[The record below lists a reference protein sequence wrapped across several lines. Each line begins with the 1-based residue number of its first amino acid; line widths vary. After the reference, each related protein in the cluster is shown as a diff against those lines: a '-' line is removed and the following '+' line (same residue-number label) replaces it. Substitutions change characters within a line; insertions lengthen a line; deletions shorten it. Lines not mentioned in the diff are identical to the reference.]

1 MSKVFKKEVYTL
13 EEIGEMILKKCP
25 NRFKN
30 LNSAYAS
37 AKIVANR
44 LGIED
49 INGKKRNKLIAA
61 RDAERILAELQDM
74 KKGRR
79 KKAEKT
85 VLNTEPTPVEGSS
98 EQVSLFDEG
107 IIDWLEPYTP
117 HVFTKKEKAACADEV
132 GEIPMS
138 ETVTPKEV
146 DPRELFEAGV
156 DLMRAINRFAEVIGM
171 ARRNETNG

>member
-85 VLNTEPTPVEGSS
+85 ALNTEPTPVEHSS
-98 EQVSLFDEG
+98 EQVSIFDPN

-117 HVFTKKEKAACADEV
+117 NSKKETAACADEV

>member
-117 HVFTKKEKAACADEV
+117 NSKKEKAACDEEEAEV
-132 GEIPMS
+132 P
-138 ETVTPKEV
+138 EV

-156 DLMRAINRFAEVIGM
+156 ELMRAINRFAEVIGM

>member
-1 MSKVFKKEVYTL
+1 MSRKFDKDVYTL
-13 EEIGEMILKKCP
+13 EEIGEIVLKRCP

-37 AKIVANR
+37 VKIVANR

-49 INGKKRNKLIAA
+49 INGKKRNKLISA
-61 RDAERILAELQDM
+61 RDTETILAELEGL
-74 KKGRR
+74 KKGKR

-85 VLNTEPTPVEGSS
+85 ALNGEVAPAEHAP
-98 EQVSLFDEG
+98 EQVSLFDDSVL
-107 IIDWLEPYTP
+107 DWLEPYTP
-117 HVFTKKEKAACADEV
+117 NHKDETAALDEEA
-132 GEIPMS
+132 EIPS
-138 ETVTPKEV
+138 EV

-156 DLMRAINRFAEVIGM
+156 ELMRAINRFAEVIGM